1 MLSNLKKFAK
11 PWLLV
16 CLYGCGPMPVD
27 EKLRRTDPSGR
38 FDAVVVERGT
48 DATVATPTQVFVA
61 PKGQVIPPNIKSKPV
76 LTADHVEK
84 AELIWPS
91 SGRLQI
97 ELKGGRVYR
106 HLHLDEASGVVVEV
120 RVDGVK
126 RKPSS
131 SGS

>member
-1 MLSNLKKFAK
+1 MLSNLKKF
-11 PWLLV
+11 WFLI

-48 DATVATPTQVFVA
+48 DATVATPTQVFIA

-84 AELIWPS
+84 AEVIWPS

-97 ELKGGRVYR
+97 ELKGGRVFR
-106 HLHLDEASGVVVEV
+106 HSSLDEATGVIVEV
-120 RVDGVK
+120 SVDGVK
-126 RKPSS
+126 RKPPIP
-131 SGS
+131 GS